1 MSEIAAAG
9 AVIGVDTGGTFTDV
23 ILLDPE
29 SGRLVTAKVPSSP
42 TDPSR
47 SFVAGISAALG
58 QAGTHGAGVA
68 RVLHGTT
75 VATNLILE
83 GKGAPTALLTT
94 AGFKYVLEIGRQD
107 IPRRSSLFAWVKP
120 KRPVLPQSIFEI
132 AGRIGPDG
140 AELEPLDEAAITETA
155 LAIGGAGIAAVAVVF
170 LHSYANPMH
179 EQRAGDILRSLL
191 PDAAISLSSDV
202 LPVFREYERSM
213 TTILNVHV
221 MPVVSSYVSRLN
233 GRLADNGTTA
243 PLLLMKSS
251 GGVIGAERARR
262 MPVETVLSG
271 PAAGAVGAAFIGAA
285 AGYKNLIGI
294 DIGGTSADITL
305 VHDGEP
311 GLTTTGHIGEWP
323 LSLPMIDIATI
334 GAGGGSIARLSGDG
348 ALIVGPQSAG
358 AEPGPVCYGRG
369 GTEPTVTDAHLV
381 LGHLPPY
388 LLGGSFALD
397 VEAARR
403 AVAMRIAEP
412 MRLGLEQAARGI
424 LAIADNHMT
433 GAIRVVSVERGH
445 DPRDFV
451 LVPFGGAGPLHGGA
465 LARLL
470 GIRTVLVPPAP
481 GVSSALGLLIAN
493 LKTEFSRTCLERP
506 PHYDFDRMAG
516 AYSMLE
522 AEALAWLDSE
532 GVPPEARRMMR
543 QASLRYRHQ
552 GFELVVPFPAG
563 KVDAAGVAAAIEAFH
578 RRHERLYTFAQE
590 DTPVEIVTLRVDAL
604 GVFPP
609 PDLPEL
615 PPAGHPNAA
624 IIGHQPIELVTGRAE
639 APIYDRAR
647 LGAGDRIA
655 GPAIVTQLDA
665 TTLLLPGQSAEVHRL
680 GALIIDDQPP
690 SSSPRS

>member
-1 MSEIAAAG
+1 MPVAQPG

-23 ILLDPE
+23 ILLDPA
-29 SGRLVTAKVPSSP
+29 SGRIVTAKTPSSP
-42 TDPSR
+42 EDPSR
-47 SFVAGISAALG
+47 SFVAGIAAALG
-58 QAGTHGAGVA
+58 EAGLAGAAIA

-107 IPRRSSLFAWVKP
+107 IPRRSSLFAWIKP
-120 KRPVLPQSIFEI
+120 KRPVSPQSIFEI
-132 AGRIGPDG
+132 GGRLGPDG
-140 AELEPLDEAAITETA
+140 AELQPLDETAVAEAARI
-155 LAIGGAGIAAVAVVF
+155 IAAEGIRAIAVVF
-170 LHSYANPMH
+170 LHSYANPAH
-179 EQRAGDILRSLL
+179 EQRAGEIVRSLVRG
-191 PDAAISLSSDV
+191 AMVSLSSEV

-221 MPVVSSYVSRLN
+221 MPVVSSYVARLS
-233 GRLADNGTTA
+233 GRLADTDVAA

-285 AGYKNLIGI
+285 AGYRNLVGI

-323 LSLPMIDIATI
+323 LALPMIDITTI
-334 GAGGGSIARLSGDG
+334 GAGGGSIARLSRDG
-348 ALIVGPQSAG
+348 ALTVGPQSAG

-388 LLGGSFALD
+388 LLGGAFELD
-397 VEAARR
+397 SGAARR
-403 AVAMRIAEP
+403 AITIRIAEP
-412 MRLGLEQAARGI
+412 MGLGLEEAARGI
-424 LAIADNHMT
+424 LAIADNHMM
-433 GAIRVVSVERGH
+433 GAIRIVSVERGH

-470 GIRTVLVPPAP
+470 GIKTMLVPPAP
-481 GVSSALGLLIAN
+481 GVSSALGLLLSN
-493 LKTEFSRTCLERP
+493 LKTEFSRTCLELP
-506 PHYDFDRMAG
+506 PRYDLERIA
-516 AYSMLE
+516 ATYRALE

-532 GVPPEARRMMR
+532 GVPPDARRLAR
-543 QASLRYRHQ
+543 QASLRYKHQ
-552 GFELVVPFPAG
+552 GFELVVPFPSGA
-563 KVDAAGVAAAIEAFH
+563 VDAAGVEAAIAAFH

-590 DTPVEIVTLRVDAL
+590 DTPVEIVNLRVDAL
-604 GVFPP
+604 GVFPQP
-609 PDLPEL
+609 QLPEL
-615 PPAGHPNAA
+615 PRGGDLGAA
-624 IIGHQPIELVTGRAE
+624 IVGHQPIALETGRVDA
-639 APIYDRAR
+639 AIYDRAR
-647 LGAGDRIA
+647 LGTGDRIA
-655 GPAIVTQLDA
+655 GPAILTQLDA
-665 TTLLLPGQSAEVHRL
+665 TTLLLPGQSAEVHRF
-680 GALIIDDQPP
+680 GGLIVHDQF
-690 SSSPRS
+690 